1 MYVPSLV
8 PRLLPQLSHLVSF
21 KAVLEHV
28 HREELANEAIML
40 SYWLLYKPISFYDV
54 LTGCECTVTCLP
66 LPPQLTMLQCRSHPT
81 SRVRTLHVV
90 VVLLLC
96 NSIPCL
102 ADEHTHTVSG
112 PTLREWRVAFSSMH
126 IAIAIVHANFQLCD
140 NTFVASAPCR
150 LFVIQLFVQSLAVPT
165 GRVVFSWYKS
175 ATVWGAKFLPTC
187 DFFDLSERQV
197 GLASQTFSVSTAMS
211 SAYRTW
217 ALEAIGAVVQKGS
230 GLWD

>member
-1 MYVPSLV
+1 MFLALFRGSSPNFHIWYVSKLCWNMYTGRSLRT
-8 PRLLPQLSHLVSF
+8 RLSC
-21 KAVLEHV
+21 
-28 HREELANEAIML
+28 

-150 LFVIQLFVQSLAVPT
+150 LFNTCCDPAV
-165 GRVVFSWYKS
+165 
-175 ATVWGAKFLPTC
+175 C
-187 DFFDLSERQV
+187 
-197 GLASQTFSVSTAMS
+197 SVSS
-211 SAYRTW
+211 CPYR
-217 ALEAIGAVVQKGS
+217 KG
-230 GLWD
+230 GLFLIQICNSLRG